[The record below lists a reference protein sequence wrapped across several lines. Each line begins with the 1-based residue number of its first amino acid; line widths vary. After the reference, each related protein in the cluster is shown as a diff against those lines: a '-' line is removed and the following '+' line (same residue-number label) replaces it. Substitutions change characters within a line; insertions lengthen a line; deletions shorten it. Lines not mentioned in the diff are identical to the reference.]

1 MKLRVLARLI
11 EIQRVLVRHGLDEF
25 VRATHLYRPLRFLFL
40 LSPWTWAV
48 RRQDAPRA
56 QRLRLALE
64 ELGPIF
70 VKFGQ
75 ALSTRRDL
83 LPIDI
88 ADELAKLQD
97 RVPPFDG
104 KVARAIIEAAYGRT
118 AEQVFSVFEETP
130 LAAASIA
137 QVHAAEL
144 RPEVTLNGAK
154 TREVVVKVLRPGM
167 HAIIARDLEVLREL
181 ARFAQANW
189 EGSRRL
195 KPMEVVSEYSKT
207 ILDELDLMREAGNA
221 SQLRRNFENSPLLYV
236 PAVHWDFC
244 RPGVMV
250 MERIR
255 GVQISN
261 MARLREAGTDIR
273 RLAENGVE
281 IFFTQVFRHNF
292 FHADMHPGNIFVL
305 IDTPSQPQYAAV
317 DFGIVGTLDPRDQYY
332 LAENF
337 LAVFDRDY
345 RKVAQLHLESG
356 WVPEGSRVDEM
367 ESAIRTVC
375 EPIFNKPLK
384 EISFGTVLLRLFEI
398 ARRFDVVIQPQLIL
412 LQKTLLNIEGLGRD
426 LYPDLDI
433 FKTAGPIMRDFMRE
447 KMSGRAIIE
456 NARAQLPEI
465 LASLQTLAPLV
476 RSAVQRAQDGRLRLA
491 VEAPEIDALRHEIKR
506 TNRRR
511 DQVTIASVV
520 LLGGIVWM
528 ALGHEPLWAGWGMV
542 GVGVAWLISLL
553 RG

>member
-1 MKLRVLARLI
+1 VNLRVLSRLI

-48 RRQDAPRA
+48 RRGDAPRA
-56 QRLRLALE
+56 ERLRLALE

-83 LPIDI
+83 LPVDI

-118 AEQVFSVFEETP
+118 AEQVFSAFEETP

-144 RPEVTLNGAK
+144 RPEVALNGAK

-181 ARFAQANW
+181 AHFAERNW

-195 KPMEVVSEYSKT
+195 KPVEIVSEYEKT

-221 SQLRRNFENSPLLYV
+221 SQLRRNFEASPLLYV

-244 RPGVMV
+244 RHGVMV

-305 IDTPSQPQYAAV
+305 IDNPAQPKYAAV

-398 ARRFDVVIQPQLIL
+398 ARRFDVTIQPQLIL

-433 FKTAGPIMRDFMRE
+433 FKTAGPIMREWVRE

-456 NARAQLPEI
+456 NARTQLPEI

-491 VEAPEIDALRHEIKR
+491 VEAPEINALRNEIKR

-511 DQVTIASVV
+511 DKVTIASVV
-520 LLGGIVWM
+520 LLGGIVWL
-528 ALGHEPLWAGWGMV
+528 ALGREPAWAGWGMV
-542 GVGVAWLISLL
+542 GVGIAWLITTF
-553 RG
+553 RR